1 MMNNERVS
9 EMTERNYISIAES
22 VLEERD
28 LMHGNSEVVEQ
39 GDELF
44 VVFEA
49 PNNSTMTTVVDVQEL
64 EQCADEDEVRA
75 VIMNEVRR
83 IAHSFDADDQFE
95 LFYSKEF
102 MEHNGFT
109 VSQFIE
115 MLKEDEEFFHNL

>member
-1 MMNNERVS
+1 MC
-9 EMTERNYISIAES
+9 I
-22 VLEERD
+22 RD
-28 LMHGNSEVVEQ
+28 
-39 GDELF
+39 
-44 VVFEA
+44 
-49 PNNSTMTTVVDVQEL
+49 
-64 EQCADEDEVRA
+64 R
-75 VIMNEVRR
+75 VRR